1 MYSILQAVLPPVET
15 AIHFVRYLAR
25 VGELLPTASLTTNGL
40 LSKSDYKVLS
50 KSYNV
55 TGSKLYKILD
65 LTNSGDWLRSSFAVT
80 TISDTGASSQ
90 YYNSTY
96 KVDSV
101 LNVVTKKTSSGGPSL
116 KIYKKG
122 YSVYIYTDWTS
133 VTNYMIHVQSNYP
146 LVLEGVLDDTYT
158 LVDIQS

>member
-1 MYSILQAVLPPVET
+1 MKFT
-15 AIHFVRYLAR
+15 AGT
-25 VGELLPTASLTTNGL
+25 VGGLLPTASLTTNGL

-55 TGSKLYKILD
+55 TGYKLYKILD
-65 LTNSGDWLRSSFAVT
+65 LTNSSDWFRSSFAVT
-80 TISDTGASSQ
+80 TISDTGALSQ

>member
-1 MYSILQAVLPPVET
+1 M
-15 AIHFVRYLAR
+15 
-25 VGELLPTASLTTNGL
+25 GGLLPTASLTTNGL

-50 KSYNV
+50 RSYNV
-55 TGSKLYKILD
+55 TGYKLYKILD
-65 LTNSGDWLRSSFAVT
+65 LTDSGDWLRSSFAVT
-80 TISDTGASSQ
+80 TISDTGASAQ

-96 KVDSV
+96 KNGSV
-101 LNVVTKKTSSGGPSL
+101 LNVATKKTSSGGPSL

-133 VTNYMIHVQSNYP
+133 VTNYMIHVQSNCP
-146 LVLEGVLDDTYT
+146 LVLEGGLDETYT

>member
-1 MYSILQAVLPPVET
+1 MRSLSILLLYKNTQEVNSHGL
-15 AIHFVRYLAR
+15 
-25 VGELLPTASLTTNGL
+25 VGGLLPTASLTTNGL

-50 KSYNV
+50 RSYNV
-55 TGSKLYKILD
+55 TGYKLYKILD
-65 LTNSGDWLRSSFAVT
+65 LTDSGDWARSGFAIT

-101 LNVVTKKTSSGGPSL
+101 LNVVTKKISSGGPSL

-133 VTNYMIHVQSNYP
+133 VTNFMIHVQSNYP